1 MNPSNLLNHPA
12 EIGILPEDLVRHFC
26 PSNQNCNG
34 NERECWNHFY
44 ENVSSDR
51 VYNQNRYSTQD
62 PGFPNPYVDTA
73 VEKIRKLGA
82 NGWYKELETTINS
95 VTDLRNP
102 NNDLLK
108 EINRDG
114 NVYKISIGS
123 TSGEEIDKM
132 TQEVKKYLLDDYQK
146 NIITPCF
153 ALRVFGFAKQN
164 RWFHSHMV
172 PHKIVISD
180 AYSVYIEINI
190 PTFQTEGG
198 TVIHKLDYPTEL
210 NNLFNLFKPETGVAI
225 LLTHNQTY
233 EVEAVISALM
243 YLTNGNQVEFPGYVD
258 VVSLWVYLGKYT
270 VCTDLSYMYRLIT
283 GGTLIQFDEMEEPRT
298 WMF

>member
-1 MNPSNLLNHPA
+1 MMNPSNLLNHPA

-108 EINRDG
+108 EINRYG
-114 NVYKISIGS
+114 NVYEISIGS
-123 TSGEEIDKM
+123 TSGEEIDKI
-132 TQEVKKYLLDDYQK
+132 TQEVM
-146 NIITPCF
+146 
-153 ALRVFGFAKQN
+153 A
-164 RWFHSHMV
+164 
-172 PHKIVISD
+172 
-180 AYSVYIEINI
+180 
-190 PTFQTEGG
+190 
-198 TVIHKLDYPTEL
+198 
-210 NNLFNLFKPETGVAI
+210 
-225 LLTHNQTY
+225 
-233 EVEAVISALM
+233 
-243 YLTNGNQVEFPGYVD
+243 
-258 VVSLWVYLGKYT
+258 
-270 VCTDLSYMYRLIT
+270 
-283 GGTLIQFDEMEEPRT
+283 
-298 WMF
+298 